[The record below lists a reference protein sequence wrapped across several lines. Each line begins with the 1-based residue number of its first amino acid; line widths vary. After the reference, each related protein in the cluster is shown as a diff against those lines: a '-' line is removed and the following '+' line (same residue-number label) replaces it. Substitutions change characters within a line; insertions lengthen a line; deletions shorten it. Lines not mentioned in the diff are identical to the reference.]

1 MASLCRRPG
10 LFSAITVLLVSAL
23 IVTFGVVDIRLE
35 SGAHIGL
42 GLPAQVPLLFAAIFT
57 ALFGFLVLKVSWI
70 DLERGICSAVQVSI
84 QAILILVLVGCLV
97 GSWIHSGVVAT
108 MIYYGLDIMNPH
120 YFYCAALLICIV
132 VSIATGCC
140 WTTSSTVG
148 VALIGISAG
157 LGLPLPVSAGF
168 IISGA
173 YFGDKMSPLSDTTN
187 LAPAV
192 SGSELFDHIRAM
204 MWTTLP
210 TLLIVVVI
218 SLLMGSAVREMDNS
232 RVELIQGMMRAEF
245 RISAWGI
252 VPPAVILVMAL
263 LKIPAIP
270 GIVGGLCAGLLL
282 SLSQGASL
290 HEALKVFFYGY
301 EPSQLSA
308 FAAATTPEAVRAA
321 AAGAGTLFASV
332 PDPAE
337 FAKVGGLLTRLFTR
351 GGMTSMLETICLIVV
366 ALSLGGIM
374 EACGFLDVILEALM
388 RRVRSVF
395 GLVASVIAS
404 SFVANVFLSEQ
415 YLAIIV
421 PGRMFRRAF
430 DERSWDGR
438 RLAPSM
444 LSRSLEDSGT
454 MTSVLVPWNTCGV
467 YVSAVLGVPTLAY
480 APYCF
485 LNWLNP
491 IIALAMTWLG
501 IAVVWRHGDRPHAA
515 PGALPADP

>member
-1 MASLCRRPG
+1 M
-10 LFSAITVLLVSAL
+10 
-23 IVTFGVVDIRLE
+23 
-35 SGAHIGL
+35 
-42 GLPAQVPLLFAAIFT
+42 
-57 ALFGFLVLKVSWI
+57 
-70 DLERGICSAVQVSI
+70 
-84 QAILILVLVGCLV
+84 GCLV

-108 MIYYGLDIMNPH
+108 MIYYGLGIMNPH

-282 SLSQGASL
+282 SLFQGASL

-321 AAGAGTLFASV
+321 AANYQDRKSV
-332 PDPAE
+332 
-337 FAKVGGLLTRLFTR
+337 V
-351 GGMTSMLETICLIVV
+351 
-366 ALSLGGIM
+366 
-374 EACGFLDVILEALM
+374 
-388 RRVRSVF
+388 
-395 GLVASVIAS
+395 
-404 SFVANVFLSEQ
+404 
-415 YLAIIV
+415 
-421 PGRMFRRAF
+421 
-430 DERSWDGR
+430 
-438 RLAPSM
+438 
-444 LSRSLEDSGT
+444 
-454 MTSVLVPWNTCGV
+454 
-467 YVSAVLGVPTLAY
+467 
-480 APYCF
+480 
-485 LNWLNP
+485 
-491 IIALAMTWLG
+491 
-501 IAVVWRHGDRPHAA
+501 
-515 PGALPADP
+515 